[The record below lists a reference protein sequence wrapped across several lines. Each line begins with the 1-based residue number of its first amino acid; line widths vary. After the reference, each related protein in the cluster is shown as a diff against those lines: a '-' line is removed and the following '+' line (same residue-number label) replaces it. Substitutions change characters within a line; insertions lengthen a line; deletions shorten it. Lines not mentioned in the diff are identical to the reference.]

1 MGKDGMSSSKKWY
14 WEHREQDLARQKI
27 YRERN
32 KEKIAEH
39 KNEYM
44 KEYYEKNKKKI
55 AEYQHEWYLRNAEKR
70 REQERKRRELKRE
83 EINAKHREYRK
94 KNKEKIKEYRKIKT
108 GNAVHTFGIAIAR
121 GKVHKQPCEICGVE
135 PAEAHHDDY
144 NKPLEVRWLCKNHHS
159 EWHRDNEPI
168 YYKEDKYAST
178 L

>member
-1 MGKDGMSSSKKWY
+1 MEKDGMSSSKKWY
-14 WEHREQDLARQKI
+14 WEHREQDLARQKK

-55 AEYQHEWYLRNAEKR
+55 AEYKHEWYLRNADKR

-83 EINAKHREYRK
+83 EINAKNREYRK
-94 KNKEKIKEYRKIKT
+94 KNKEKIKEYRNIKT

-121 GKVHKQPCEICGVE
+121 GKVHKQPCEICGME

-144 NKPLEVRWLCKNHHS
+144 NNPLKVRWLCKKHHV
-159 EWHRDNEPI
+159 EWHRNNEPI
-168 YYKEDKYAST
+168 YYKRDEHAST